1 MNCESFI
8 KLILSLFPL
17 LDVQS
22 LVTAFLGVVSIFVTR
37 GPFLESSIPLPALRN
52 VFKSYSKEN
61 FMRFVGQHPVS
72 VSFRGILPF
81 VSQNSKNIYLE

>member
-22 LVTAFLGVVSIFVTR
+22 LVTAFLGVVSIFVTW
-37 GPFLESSIPLPALRN
+37 GPFLESSIPLRALRN
-52 VFKSYSKEN
+52 VFNSYSKEN
-61 FMRFVGQHPVS
+61 FMRFVGQDPVS
-72 VSFRGILPF
+72 VSFRGILPV
-81 VSQNSKNIYLE
+81 VSQDSKNIYLE